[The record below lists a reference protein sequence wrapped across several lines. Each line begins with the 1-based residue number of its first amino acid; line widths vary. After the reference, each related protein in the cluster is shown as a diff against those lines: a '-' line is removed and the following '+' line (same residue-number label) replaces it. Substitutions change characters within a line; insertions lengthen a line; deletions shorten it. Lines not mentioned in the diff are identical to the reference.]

1 MSSIIMTTMMMMQT
15 SLFTNKNY
23 WQGSI
28 AMNAKCLCIF
38 MILLLRWSS
47 VEASHPPR
55 ITEHPTDTTVPRHEP
70 ATLNCKAEGS
80 PTPTIQWYK
89 DGVPLKILP
98 GSHRITLPAGGLFFL
113 KVVNSRRESDA
124 GVYWCEAKN
133 ELGVSQSRNATLQV
147 AVLRDEFRL
156 EPQNTRIAQ
165 GETALLECAAPRGIP
180 EPIVTWKKGGQ
191 KLDLDGNKRIR
202 IVDGGN
208 LAIQEARQS
217 DEGQYQCVA
226 KNPVGVRE
234 SVAAI
239 LKVHVK
245 PFIIRGPH
253 NQVVLEGSSVTFS
266 CRVGG
271 DPMPD
276 VLWLR
281 TASGG
286 NMPLDRVHVLEDR
299 SLRLERVT
307 LEDEGEYSCEADNV
321 VGSISAVGTLTV
333 HSPPK
338 FAVRPSSKSVDVDS
352 DVSIDCQATGSPSPT
367 IFWSIRGNQS
377 LIFPG
382 NKFNRFE
389 ASAIDA
395 NGRTTLTVSKLQ
407 RTEASLVV
415 ICNAINEAGAVSAR
429 AQLSIDSQDDH
440 PPPII
445 IAGPVNQ
452 TLPVKSLAVLN
463 CKSIGQPQPT
473 VSWYRDGIP
482 VINSNKINITASGD
496 LVISDLDRNEDQG
509 LYTCVVSS
517 QSGKSTWSGYLR
529 IELPTNP
536 NIKFFRAPE
545 PSKCPSAPGKPK
557 VVSSTNDSVTVAWM
571 PSEKFGASPL
581 LGYAVE
587 MFSTNKSRTWIP
599 LANRLMQT
607 IYTAT
612 GLDAGAVYMFIV
624 RAENL
629 LGFSHPS
636 AISESFTAGQVVREE
651 KDIILSEAE
660 ALLTANSAVEL
671 LEANATDSTGVRL
684 VWDIDSGKFI
694 EGFYI
699 YARDVSSS
707 TLMAGVALGMGM
719 GMGRHLQA
727 TSTTTSTSASSGGSY
742 KMLTVLNG
750 GGASAC
756 TISGLQKATRYEFFI
771 VPFYKSIEG
780 RPSNAKYA
788 TTLEDVPESPPVDM
802 EAISFNKTSVFLKWQ
817 PPSNR
822 TANGILTT
830 YNIIV
835 QGLDLHNTTRIFK
848 NMTIDAATPSL
859 LLANLTSGVTYYI
872 SVAAANKMGVGPFSQ
887 PSVLRMDP
895 RTQSLDTG
903 YTARYPINRDIADDF
918 LTQTWFI
925 VLLGSIIAII
935 VFLFGAM
942 ILFKRY
948 QYIKQTSLG
957 SLHGNHAIG
966 TVRKFPTLPLNA
978 NGVWIDPTGGVW
990 RQATS
995 VTTTKDSISDYAPQH
1010 LHPTLPLPD
1019 YERLTPLNMPDY
1031 AEVAC
1036 STFKN
1041 PNSTLSSMSANNN
1054 NHAAIT
1060 AALYD
1065 SCGAYATTNLVAN
1078 AKLYQNRYATAT
1090 KANTTAMARSTD
1102 NILGDY
1108 RATGMYSA
1116 PPSAHYGF
1124 DASCF
1129 NDTNYPMSQDSNITA
1144 TLGPPP
1150 PTSKSTKSSP
1160 QQSMGKPSKLG
1171 QHYNKQHQS
1180 TSSSS
1185 SSTAAAATAAGVGVS
1200 NLISRAPKMNITE
1213 NKMDLINNL
1222 NLTSSSS
1229 TASPSTSSSTTS
1241 SSPPSYAIGVLGVSS
1256 ASAAGASATTTTT
1269 TNAFIP
1275 NFLNSTSASAL
1286 SSSSSPS
1293 SFSSPSKHHQHQ
1305 QQQHHSLLNGF
1316 KAGIHHQQH
1325 QQQHQ
1330 MVNTFSPTH
1339 SNNSNSH
1346 NENHHSQVAPECGT
1360 MKRNRNPKLFKSD
1373 NNINTACNGSS
1384 GGGGNNTNSYKNC
1397 YSPLLGGRTTAAAA
1411 TAQPPTTA
1419 VHNNDDSYCSSSN
1432 HLLLNDYADQ
1442 FGSKLPAK
1450 QHLYVKAKDGT
1461 WSAVSSDAYQ
1471 YKTTSGNG
1479 SCSGSGSGSTTNCSE
1494 RNSNA
1499 TDTSNNGAIIDD
1511 ESCRLVSS
1519 SKSNINSIN
1528 CSAGSQK
1535 YLTSFGKSDIV

>member
-1 MSSIIMTTMMMMQT
+1 MSSIIMMMMQT
-15 SLFTNKNY
+15 SLSC

-28 AMNAKCLCIF
+28 AMNAKCLCILLV
-38 MILLLRWSS
+38 LLLRWSS

-191 KLDLDGNKRIR
+191 KLELDGNKRIR

-352 DVSIDCQATGSPSPT
+352 DVSIDCQAIGRPFPT
-367 IFWSIRGNQS
+367 IFWSIRGNRS

-382 NKFNRFE
+382 NKLNRFE
-389 ASAIDA
+389 ASPIDS
-395 NGRTTLTVSKLQ
+395 NGRTTLTVGKFQ
-407 RTEASLVV
+407 RSDSSLVV

-429 AQLSIDSQDDH
+429 AQLSINSQDDH

-463 CKSIGQPQPT
+463 CKSIGHPQPT

-545 PSKCPSAPGKPK
+545 ASKCPSAPGKPK

-599 LANRLMQT
+599 LANRLMQS

-624 RAENL
+624 RAENS

-636 AISESFTAGQVVREE
+636 AISETFTAGQVVREE

-699 YARDVSSS
+699 YARDVSS
-707 TLMAGVALGMGM
+707 LGT
-719 GMGRHLQA
+719 A
-727 TSTTTSTSASSGGSY
+727 AAVTTTAAATTTGGSY

-756 TISGLQKATRYEFFI
+756 TISALQKATKYEFFI

-788 TTLEDVPESPPVDM
+788 TTLEDVPESPPMDM
-802 EAISFNKTSVFLKWQ
+802 EAISFNRTSVFLKWQ

-822 TANGILTT
+822 TANGILIA

-835 QGLDLHNTTRIFK
+835 QGLDSHNTTRIFK

-872 SVAAANKMGVGPFSQ
+872 SVAAATKVGVGPFSQ

-995 VTTTKDSISDYAPQH
+995 VTTTKDPISDYAPQH

-1041 PNSTLSSMSANNN
+1041 PNSTLSAHNN

-1090 KANTTAMARSTD
+1090 KANTTAIARSTD

-1116 PPSAHYGF
+1116 PPSAHYGL

-1129 NDTNYPMSQDSNITA
+1129 NDTNYPMSQDSKVTTA
-1144 TLGPPP
+1144 LAPP
-1150 PTSKSTKSSP
+1150 SSSLSTKSSP
-1160 QQSMGKPSKLG
+1160 QQSSMGKPAGKLG
-1171 QHYNKQHQS
+1171 QQYNKQHQS
-1180 TSSSS
+1180 PSSSS
-1185 SSTAAAATAAGVGVS
+1185 SSVGVS
-1200 NLISRAPKMNITE
+1200 NLISRTPKMNITE

-1241 SSPPSYAIGVLGVSS
+1241 SSPPSYTIGILGVSS
-1256 ASAAGASATTTTT
+1256 VAAAAGAPATTTTT
-1269 TNAFIP
+1269 TNVFVP
-1275 NFLNSTSASAL
+1275 NFLNSISTP
-1286 SSSSSPS
+1286 SSSS
-1293 SFSSPSKHHQHQ
+1293 SFSSPAKQHHHQ
-1305 QQQHHSLLNGF
+1305 QQQQQQQQNSLLNGF
-1316 KAGIHHQQH
+1316 KAGIHHQQ
-1325 QQQHQ
+1325 QQ
-1330 MVNTFSPTH
+1330 MVNTFSPSN
-1339 SNNSNSH
+1339 SNN
-1346 NENHHSQVAPECGT
+1346 ENHHHSQVAPGCGT

-1384 GGGGNNTNSYKNC
+1384 GSNTNSYKNC
-1397 YSPLLGGRTTAAAA
+1397 YSPLLGGRTPL
-1411 TAQPPTTA
+1411 PPTTA
-1419 VHNNDDSYCSSSN
+1419 MHNNEDSYCSSSN

-1471 YKTTSGNG
+1471 YKTG
-1479 SCSGSGSGSTTNCSE
+1479 SSSSTGGGSTTNCSE
-1494 RNSNA
+1494 SNSIA
-1499 TDTSNNGAIIDD
+1499 TDSACNGGGGVDD
-1511 ESCRLVSS
+1511 ENCRLVSS

-1528 CSAGSQK
+1528 CSSGSQK